1 MYLARP
7 LPVVS
12 IMAANLGTL
21 EDLLSRAYSLYLL
34 LLKADDVPGNTDE
47 LRDVLFTFC
56 NDLSMEVI
64 GV

>member
-1 MYLARP
+1 
-7 LPVVS
+7 
-12 IMAANLGTL
+12 MAVNQDTL

-34 LLKADDVPGNTDE
+34 LLKADDVPGNTVE

>member
-1 MYLARP
+1 
-7 LPVVS
+7 
-12 IMAANLGTL
+12 MAANLGTL